1 MKLIVKILINALAV
15 LVAAYLLPGVKVDS
29 YLAALTVAIVLGAL
43 NIFLKPIMIILTI
56 PITIFTFGIFLLVI
70 NAIMILI
77 TESLVSGFH
86 IKSFGSALLF
96 SLLLSLIN
104 SIFEQIQKR
113 DENTNE
119 A

>member
-1 MKLIVKILINALAV
+1 MRLIIKILINALAV

-29 YLAALTVAIVLGAL
+29 YLAALTVAVVLGAL

-56 PITIFTFGIFLLVI
+56 PITVFTFGFFLIII
-70 NAIMILI
+70 NAVMIII

-86 IKSFGSALLF
+86 VKNFWYAVLF
-96 SLLLSLIN
+96 SLLLSFVN
-104 SIFEQIQKR
+104 FVFEQIQKK
-113 DENTNE
+113 DDDTNE

>member
-1 MKLIVKILINALAV
+1 MKLVLKILINALAV
-15 LVAAYLLPGVKVDS
+15 LVVAYLLPGVKVDS
-29 YLAALTVAIVLGAL
+29 YLAALTVAVVLGAL

-56 PITIFTFGIFLLVI
+56 PITIFSFGFFLLII

-86 IKSFGSALLF
+86 VKTFWSAFFF
-96 SLLLSLIN
+96 SLLLSLVN
-104 SIFEQIQKR
+104 SIFDQIQRK
-113 DENTNE
+113 EEEPNE